1 MPSYAKTKCRQVFA
15 RIKVAR
21 RSRDGGVKIR
31 QMQKFTAIGGMRA
44 CRPTREPKHLAGRCA
59 HTPPSVTIN
68 RKIYATDKY
77 IRHPVYTHSGKR
89 ILDIKKHLDFSGCLF
104 TFLYFFLLGAI
115 VLLNILHM
123 FFCPIRSI
131 FFYAFDSAIMY
142 SVIIQFIFVR
152 GKD

>member
-1 MPSYAKTKCRQVFA
+1 MPPYARAETPCRAVYLH
-15 RIKVAR
+15 
-21 RSRDGGVKIR
+21 
-31 QMQKFTAIGGMRA
+31 TAVGDN
-44 CRPTREPKHLAGRCA
+44 K
-59 HTPPSVTIN
+59 SQ
-68 RKIYATDKY
+68 IYATDKY

-89 ILDIKKHLDFSGCLF
+89 VLDIKKHLDFSGCLF

-142 SVIIQFIFVR
+142 SVIIQFILVR
-152 GKD
+152 EKD